1 VFDGL
6 YFDGGNEGK
15 DFQFGGSFI
24 VDMSHG
30 SPFLCWY
37 VAGDVWRFTGARL
50 TMADIQQ
57 RE

>member
-30 SPFLCWY
+30 SRFS
-37 VAGDVWRFTGARL
+37 AGMWRATFGGSLERV
-50 TMADIQQ
+50 
-57 RE
+57 